1 MTSKSKS
8 AKAGRARSSD
18 TAKRRRISRWAVVKL
33 DDFNNILEIEHL
45 TEDYKEAL
53 VEWRGRKT
61 YVVLK
66 LRLDYTP

>member
-8 AKAGRARSSD
+8 AKVERARSS
-18 TAKRRRISRWAVVKL
+18 RRRISRWAVVKL
-33 DDFNNILEIEHL
+33 NDSNEIQEIEYL

-61 YVVLK
+61 YQVIK

>member
-8 AKAGRARSSD
+8 ARAERARSSD
-18 TAKRRRISRWAVVKL
+18 GRRRRISRWAVVKL
-33 DDFNNILEIEHL
+33 DEDFNVVEVEYL

-61 YVVLK
+61 YTVLK

>member
-1 MTSKSKS
+1 MTSKSKN
-8 AKAGRARSSD
+8 AREGRARSSD
-18 TAKRRRISRWAVVKL
+18 TSRRRISRWAVVKL
-33 DDFNNILEIEHL
+33 DDYNNIIEVAYV

-61 YVVLK
+61 YTVLK